1 MMSSQRGKTLPLQ
14 MQWSVST
21 VLVVFFVLFCLASSS
36 AFAACHTVTPT
47 GSGSKTGADWNNAYA
62 GIPSSLIRGDV
73 YYLADGAYPAFTF
86 NTAASGTTTVEIR
99 KAQSYDNCTSTGW
112 NTSTMGSAQA
122 VFHRVFNVSAPY
134 FILNG
139 NGKQT
144 AQGCGGAPG
153 PTIAGAPPTPI
164 DCGIKIDDTSCTS
177 NCIGVVSVSSGP
189 FTFEYVEFLGNST
202 PSANEDNFV
211 FGGGSSPSTYKHIYG
226 HNTGAV
232 YFQYGC
238 NQRTVEYSYFWG
250 TEIQGPTSD
259 GTHGQYSYCG
269 NTDSNGVEA
278 NNVYRDIT
286 GTAVWTFAYPDN
298 THTGWVFYNNVIFNS
313 TTYTGASLSLGW
325 LSDGLIACINSGSNC
340 NNFTFSQNTI
350 INAGDSSGINN
361 ENTGSYTVENNLWYG
376 IAHGSISF
384 MAGTGG
390 SYTQNHNSFIASGS
404 SCPSGTGNVCDNSG
418 PDPFVSWTTNN
429 FNLVSDNNDENNR
442 LALGAPFTVDVNGTA
457 FTTDRGAYEYAGG
470 GTGAPNAPSGLTATV
485 Q

>member
-1 MMSSQRGKTLPLQ
+1 MVSSNERKFLPSQARWFLNP
-14 MQWSVST
+14 
-21 VLVVFFVLFCLASSS
+21 VLVVLALFLASGSS
-36 AFAACHTVTPT
+36 AFAACHTVTSS
-47 GSGSKTGADWNNAYA
+47 GSGSNTGADWNNAYA
-62 GIPSSLIRGDV
+62 GIPSSLVRGDI
-73 YYLADGAYPAFTF
+73 YYLADGTYPAFTF

-134 FILNG
+134 LILNG

-153 PTIAGAPPTPI
+153 PTIAGAPPTPS

-189 FTFEYVEFLGNST
+189 FTFEYVEFLGNSNH
-202 PSANEDNFV
+202 SANEDNFV
-211 FGGGSSPSTYKHIYG
+211 FAGGSSPSTYKHIYG

-250 TEIQGPTSD
+250 TEIQGATAD

-313 TTYTGASLSLGW
+313 TSYTGGSLTLGW
-325 LSDGLIACINSGSNC
+325 LSDGLIACIN
-340 NNFTFSQNTI
+340 FTFAQNTI

-361 ENTGSYTVENNLWYG
+361 ENSGSYIVENNLWYG
-376 IAHGSISF
+376 ITHGSISF
-384 MAGTGG
+384 NVGSGG

-404 SCPSGTGNVCDNSG
+404 SCPSGTGNVCDESG
-418 PDPFVSWTTNN
+418 ANPFVSWTTNN
-429 FNLVSDNNDENNR
+429 FNLASDNNDENNR
-442 LALGAPFTVDVNGTA
+442 LALGSPFTVDVNGTA
-457 FTTDRGAYEYAGG
+457 FTTDRGAYQYAGAG
-470 GTGAPNAPSGLTATV
+470 VGTGPNPPSGLTATV